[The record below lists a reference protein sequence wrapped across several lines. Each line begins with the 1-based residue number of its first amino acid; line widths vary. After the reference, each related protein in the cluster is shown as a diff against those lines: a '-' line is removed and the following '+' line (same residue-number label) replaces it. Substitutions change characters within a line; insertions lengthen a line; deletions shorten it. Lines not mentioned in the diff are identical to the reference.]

1 TGITKLPV
9 LVKGILRSDD
19 ALLAV
24 KHGASGVI
32 VSNHGARQLDTT
44 PATISV
50 LPEIVDA
57 VGGKVEV
64 YVDGGIRRGTDVLKA
79 IACGARCL
87 HRTPCL
93 IGTGFR
99 CRSRR
104 QVCSGNVAS
113 GIRSGHGAFRL
124 PNVELNYAR
133 SHSMRS
139 MTCKNSLSFRFRAW
153 CCFRLRLRLKGG

>member
-1 TGITKLPV
+1 V

-79 IACGARCL
+79 IACGARAVF
-87 HRTPCL
+87 
-93 IGTGFR
+93 IGR
-99 CRSRR
+99 P
-104 QVCSGNVAS
+104 VLWDWLPVPKPAS
-113 GIRSGHGAFRL
+113 GMFWKWCVRNSIWPWRFPA
-124 PNVELNYAR
+124 AR
-133 SHSMRS
+133 R
-139 MTCKNSLSFRFRAW
+139 
-153 CCFRLRLRLKGG
+153 

>member
-1 TGITKLPV
+1 LPV

-44 PATISV
+44 TATISV
-50 LPEIVDA
+50 LPEMADA

-79 IACGARCL
+79 IACGAHAVFIGRPVLWGLACGAEAGVSYVL
-87 HRTPCL
+87 EMLRQEFDLAMALSGCPTLSSITRDL
-93 IGTGFR
+93 IR
-99 CRSRR
+99 RS
-104 QVCSGNVAS
+104 
-113 GIRSGHGAFRL
+113 
-124 PNVELNYAR
+124 
-133 SHSMRS
+133 
-139 MTCKNSLSFRFRAW
+139 
-153 CCFRLRLRLKGG
+153 